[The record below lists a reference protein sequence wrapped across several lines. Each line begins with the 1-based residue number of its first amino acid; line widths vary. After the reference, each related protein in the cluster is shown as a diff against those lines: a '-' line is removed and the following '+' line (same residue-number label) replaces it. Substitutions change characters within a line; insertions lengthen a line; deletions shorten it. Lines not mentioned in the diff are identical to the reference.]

1 MKTFDERVEEI
12 KLMQRQIED
21 LLRFVED
28 ETNKIEMRIVALDD
42 AHELN
47 ELTSKL
53 LAELHAI

>member
-1 MKTFDERVEEI
+1 MRTFDERIEEI